1 CHFLSAFIDEEYG
14 DSIVDNLLDL
24 SLPSSWNPNSFEE
37 FIKINKF
44 NSESSNHDSNYTNYY
59 KILNL
64 DSNASISEI
73 KKAYKDLIAKY
84 HPDVCK
90 EIDADK
96 KTIELNKAY
105 EILSDVKLKKEYD
118 EMYF

>member
-1 CHFLSAFIDEEYG
+1 MKIINSRNNV
-14 DSIVDNLLDL
+14 SNLKED
-24 SLPSSWNPNSFEE
+24 
-37 FIKINKF
+37 
-44 NSESSNHDSNYTNYY
+44 YTNYY

-64 DSNASISEI
+64 DSDATISEI

-105 EILSDVKLKKEYD
+105 EI
-118 EMYF
+118 